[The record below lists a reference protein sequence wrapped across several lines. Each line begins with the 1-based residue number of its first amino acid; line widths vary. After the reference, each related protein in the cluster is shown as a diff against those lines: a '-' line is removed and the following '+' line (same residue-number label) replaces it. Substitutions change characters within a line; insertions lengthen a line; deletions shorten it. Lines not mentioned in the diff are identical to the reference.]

1 MRKIKLVIEYD
12 GTNYHGWQIQDKT
25 VTIQGIIEENV
36 SRLNGFPTRVYGAS
50 RTDAGVHA
58 LAQVAAFNT
67 LTIHDTETI
76 KRALNA
82 TLPPDIRILD
92 ADEVDIS
99 FNPRD
104 DALRKIYFYIIANER
119 KSSVFLQRYTTTVKK
134 YLDINSMIESSKFLI
149 GEHDFAAFMGTGSSI
164 KNTIRTIYSLKLES
178 LREIDFMS
186 VTLRGNFIK
195 IRIEADG
202 FLRHMVRN
210 IAGTLIEAG
219 TGRISGSDLRK
230 ILESRDRNLA
240 GPTAPAQG
248 LFLEQILY

>member
-58 LAQVAAFNT
+58 LAQVAVFNT
-67 LTIHDTETI
+67 PTIHDTETI

-186 VTLRGNFIK
+186 VTMRGNFIK